1 MERTQKETGTRRKR
15 DEKRRPL
22 PNIRLKL
29 ENEIAVLKAC
39 VEFSKYGT
47 EPVTYK
53 DLKIPGIHPNNISL
67 ELVFLSSIN
76 LLNLGSKR
84 GEYTPTP
91 EAVNFV
97 NKLNEGKVKEAKKV
111 LAEVLR
117 TTWFGDLVLESL
129 KIKEELTLNEL
140 IKVLGKDAH
149 VDLKSDLRAI
159 KRLFEWLEYAG
170 IIELKG
176 DKVRSKADTIQE
188 PDHVGKIEKSER
200 VEKASEIII
209 NLSFLINIDPS
220 TTKEDFKEI
229 AKKIKGL
236 IQEIRKELKEENF

>member
-1 MERTQKETGTRRKR
+1 MTGKRR
-15 DEKRRPL
+15 EKKKRPL

-53 DLKIPGIHPNNISL
+53 DLKIPGIHPTNISL

-76 LLNLGSKR
+76 LLNPGSKR
-84 GEYTPTP
+84 GEYIPTP

-97 NKLNEGKVKEAKKV
+97 SKLNEGKVEEAKRV

-117 TTWFGDLVLESL
+117 TTWFGDLVLKSL
-129 KIKEELTLNEL
+129 KIKEEPTLNEL
-140 IKVLGKDAH
+140 IEVVGKEAH

-159 KRLFEWLEYAG
+159 KRLLEWLKYAD
-170 IIELKG
+170 IIESEG
-176 DKVRSKADTIQE
+176 EKVRLKADTIQE
-188 PDHVGKIEKSER
+188 PEHVERIEKSER
-200 VEKASEIII
+200 VEKSGEITI
-209 NLSFLINIDPS
+209 NLSFLINIDLR
-220 TTKEDFKEI
+220 TTDEEDLKEI

-236 IQEIRKELKEENF
+236 IREIRKELKEENF